1 MTDIKP
7 KPLSNVLYLLV
18 AVVCTV
24 GNLYIGFIK
33 PSKAFLG
40 VIELLWAGMIC
51 GISFLEAWIKFRP
64 KIVQENK
71 FVAFEIGRTVF
82 AALNLVEI
90 ILAGICATGN
100 KRQDLLHMIP
110 ILLLVIQVT
119 YLQPK
124 LDLRAIEIIEHGLKQ
139 RPNLSK
145 TQPLPHIMYVLC
157 EAIKVICL
165 VRIATNELV
174 H

>member
-18 AVVCTV
+18 AAVCTV

-33 PSKAFLG
+33 PSKAVIG

-90 ILAGICATGN
+90 ILAGICAMGN
-100 KRQDLLHMIP
+100 IRQDLLLIST
-110 ILLLVIQVT
+110 LLLIIQVT

-124 LDLRAIEIIEHGLKQ
+124 LDQRAIEIIEHGLKQ

-165 VRIATNELV
+165 VRVATNELV